1 MSENVKQFLLKRV
14 SIVTTVIIIVAF
26 FITPVSA
33 AVNGNLTFWHGANY
47 TYKYTY
53 GSTESTEIENNM
65 YFYGYI
71 DYLTGPNSGSTVRY
85 QSPFYTNTSYR
96 MYKVFPGS
104 VKGSSLFLYYVDGS
118 YQHMSTAWWNFD
130 FR

>member
-1 MSENVKQFLLKRV
+1 MSKNVNQFLLKRV
-14 SIVTTVIIIVAF
+14 SIVMTVITIVAF
-26 FITPVSA
+26 LVIPVSA

-53 GSTESTEIENNM
+53 GSTESTAEENNM

-71 DYLTGPNSGSTVRY
+71 NYQTGPNIGNTVRY

-96 MYKVFPGS
+96 MFRVYPGS
-104 VKGSSLFLYYVDGS
+104 VKGSSLFEYYVDGNLR
-118 YQHMSTAWWNFD
+118 HTSTAWWNFD